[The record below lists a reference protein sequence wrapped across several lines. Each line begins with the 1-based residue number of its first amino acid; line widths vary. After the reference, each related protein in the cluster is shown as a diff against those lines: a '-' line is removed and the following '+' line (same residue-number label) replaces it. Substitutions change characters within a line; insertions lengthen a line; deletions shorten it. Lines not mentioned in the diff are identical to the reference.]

1 MKKSTVKPRE
11 YKYTE
16 VKSVQLNTTVDVYGV
31 VKFLKQPFK
40 TRGKDYCMVV
50 SLMDQTCGEDEK
62 LKCLLFNNEPAKL
75 PELNI
80 GDIVRFHRLKISMFN
95 NEEQGQSG
103 PGFSWLV
110 FSSNKDASIDPTSSL
125 SPNYTF
131 TDSDKQKIEDLRT
144 WIADKDELVV
154 KCKTAKLENII
165 PQMYFDFV
173 CQVVSTC
180 YFEND
185 HCLVLRVW
193 DGTVT
198 IYQLRK
204 FEFDEELLP
213 SCDQELLKKADGF
226 MVDIALYDDHCN
238 KAKEHI
244 KPGDFIKLI
253 NLHAAVYKTA
263 NRVSTDIPTIEL
275 ILHRGNSFGRGCVS
289 ADDKILEEHLQSI
302 SNLTRTITSEKSNKN
317 KKTERISNE
326 HPERV
331 IDNSQKPSTSKYNN
345 QTFSVGPVKISEL
358 KRPKPFAEL
367 LNNSGNNDNIDAVT
381 STSIDEQKSYKES
394 KQKSCRENDIENQLM
409 EVDVHDQR
417 EKVNSSEN
425 FSSSGSRC
433 MQQTVTVILGHP
445 LVKVSKIK
453 DVLHGDVPYKYR
465 IMGHIEDYFPHA
477 KTASGFLKLH
487 CKTCKYL
494 CPIPEKGRSDS
505 LSLQKK
511 NGGISFYFC
520 PKCEEGKY
528 LPKSEKSRRSD
539 SILEYIYMFRMKVT
553 DETGSLIVI
562 LCTSEAITFFRDVEP
577 IDLLSKESLWHEI
590 HDELDQLCS
599 LDRPLFECC
608 IKSYRVGQQTKHQI
622 FDTCLV

>member
-16 VKSVQLNTTVDVYGV
+16 VKSVQPNTTVDVYGV

-40 TRGKDYCMVV
+40 TRGRDYCMVV

-110 FSSNKDASIDPTSSL
+110 FSSKKDASIDPTSSL

-226 MVDIALYDDHCN
+226 MVDIALYDDHCD

-358 KRPKPFAEL
+358 KRPKPFAEF
-367 LNNSGNNDNIDAVT
+367 LNISGNNDNIDAVT

-409 EVDVHDQR
+409 EVDVHDKR

-487 CKTCKYL
+487 CKTCNYL

-539 SILEYIYMFRMKVT
+539 SILEYIYMLRMKVT